1 MAAERAIVFAKMPAA
16 GRVKTR
22 LTPPLPPDEAAA
34 LYEACLRDVVAL
46 CARERARVELWY
58 HGAGNAAEYFS
69 EEFPHITQSAQ
80 RDGHL
85 GEKMHDAFARSF
97 ADGAQ
102 RVFIV
107 GSDVPTLPEATLNAA
122 LQDLREAEMVIGPT
136 LDGGYY
142 LIGLTVDAWPRAE
155 TLFADVAWSTDVVY
169 RTTIERAADAKLD
182 LRVLPGWYDVDTIDD
197 LRQALLDAEAES
209 NLGRWAARPEAIHFI
224 NAG

>member
-1 MAAERAIVFAKMPAA
+1 MAVDRLLVFAKAPVS

-58 HGAGNAAEYFS
+58 HDDGRAAAYFAD
-69 EEFPHITQSAQ
+69 EFPHLTQAEQSA
-80 RDGHL
+80 GHL
-85 GEKMHDAFARSF
+85 GEKMRNAFARSF

-102 RVFIV
+102 RTLIV
-107 GSDVPTLPEATLNAA
+107 GSDVPTLPESLLNAA
-122 LQDLREAEMVIGPT
+122 VSGLRDAEMVIGPT

-142 LIGLTVDAWPRAE
+142 MIGLTQDAWSRAHA
-155 TLFADVAWSTDVVY
+155 LFDDVEWSTDAVF
-169 RTTIERAADAKLD
+169 RATVDKATQAQLQMH
-182 LRVLPGWYDVDTIDD
+182 VLPGWYDIDTIDD
-197 LRQALLDAEAES
+197 LRQALLDAQPDS
-209 NLGRWAARPEAIHFI
+209 NLARWGARPDVTHFI